1 MTRILQISDPH
12 LMPEGALF
20 QGRVDTA
27 QALREML
34 SGLAGRAVPSDRPNA
49 DPTMP
54 LASIDHVIHATRN
67 FETKREN
74 DSPKRKGEPYFA
86 CHLNVTKED

>member
-12 LMPEGALF
+12 IMPEDALF

-34 SGLAGRAVPSDRPNA
+34 SGLVGLLPAIGPVD
-49 DPTMP
+49 
-54 LASIDHVIHATRN
+54 
-67 FETKREN
+67 
-74 DSPKRKGEPYFA
+74 
-86 CHLNVTKED
+86 